1 MSLSQQLSSAIG
13 ESSGEAELNKK
24 FIDLNKGRE
33 GKTIFTITGEELKNS
48 VYLGGT
54 SYAVKDG
61 DQIKIVTPTG
71 MYGKSATA
79 YLLINHFEIL
89 KKAF

>member
-1 MSLSQQLSSAIG
+1 MI
-13 ESSGEAELNKK
+13 EAAEADLYKKFIELNKR
-24 FIDLNKGRE
+24 RE
-33 GKTIFTITGEELKNS
+33 GKTIFTVDGDELKNS

-61 DQIKIVTPTG
+61 NHIKVTTPTG

-79 YLLINHFEIL
+79 YLLIDHFEIL